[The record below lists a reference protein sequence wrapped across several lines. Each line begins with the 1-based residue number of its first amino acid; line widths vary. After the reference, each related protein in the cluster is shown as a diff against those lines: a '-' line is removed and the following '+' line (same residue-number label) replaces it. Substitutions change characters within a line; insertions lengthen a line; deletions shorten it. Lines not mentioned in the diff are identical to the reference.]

1 MASSDSFGAQ
11 HGFGVTVAKWLNE
24 EVIKLKKDAKTKLYG
39 HIIKTSRF
47 GKFEMLLWNGDISVA
62 RDLIIRASKRYKIK
76 TLEGGYKPS
85 SFFSFS
91 VENRD
96 YTKVHYRT
104 AHPRAPPPL
113 EIREV
118 DVHHRVDRGSLPVR

>member
-1 MASSDSFGAQ
+1 MTSSDSFGAQ
-11 HGFGVTVAKWLNE
+11 QGFGVTVAKWLNE
-24 EVIKLKKDAKTKLYG
+24 EVIKLKKDVSAELYG
-39 HIIKTSRF
+39 HIIDTSRF

-96 YTKVHYRT
+96 YTKVHYN
-104 AHPRAPPPL
+104 
-113 EIREV
+113 
-118 DVHHRVDRGSLPVR
+118 GSLVGYLELTKSRLPGTKWRVSGEKAR